1 MLRILFIGSLGTQ
14 SVVTLKGLLAS
25 GQNPGV
31 IAVAGSTVGL
41 KADTPLRQRY
51 IPLIAEKSSD
61 NILSVAVKE
70 GIPVEILQPN
80 DSGERLRPS
89 MLDVGIVSC
98 FPHRLQADLLNV
110 PRLGCY
116 NLHPSL
122 LPRYRGPAPLFWQ
135 FRQGESETGVTLHE
149 MDQHIDTGDI
159 FAQQRVPMS
168 SGVTEAELS
177 RQCASRG
184 VELIQSLLQQLESG
198 SLRLT
203 AQDERLANHHGW
215 PRQQDFHITTGW
227 PAKRIYNFIRGT
239 QRWGQPY
246 TLQIGTQQFS
256 IGLVDGYS
264 QHSMPDKDYLVD
276 GNRLWFN
283 CYDGSIRARLID
295 ACDPM
300 SYHPQTCVTIG
311 GEPCSI
317 ARRPNTTG

>member
-25 GQNPGV
+25 GQNLGV

-41 KADTPLRQRY
+41 KAATPLRQRY
-51 IPLIAEKSSD
+51 IPVIDEKSSD

-70 GIPVEILQPN
+70 GIPVEILEPN

-98 FPHRLQADLLNV
+98 FPHRLQADLLQV

-116 NLHPSL
+116 NLHPSM

-135 FRQGESETGVTLHE
+135 FRHGESETGVTLYE

-159 FAQQRVPMS
+159 FAQERVPMS
-168 SGVTEAELS
+168 HGVTEAELS
-177 RQCASRG
+177 RQCASQG

-198 SLRLT
+198 MLRLT
-203 AQDERLANHHGW
+203 AQDERLASHDGW
-215 PRQQDFHITTGW
+215 PRQQDFHITTRW

-239 QRWGQPY
+239 RHWGQPY
-246 TLQIGTQQFS
+246 TLRIGAQQFS

-276 GNRLWFN
+276 GNRLQFN
-283 CYDGSIRARLID
+283 CYDGTVNARLID
-295 ACDPM
+295 TCDLL
-300 SYHPQTCVTIG
+300 SNHPHT
-311 GEPCSI
+311 
-317 ARRPNTTG
+317 